1 MAVTLITCKFCQTQ
15 FEFQRQSGQR
25 GRTPKYCS
33 SKCRDKK
40 TPEDYERK
48 KTRQRLYLRKARKDK
63 TSTYYKKERERQKE
77 YQNFLKEE
85 RHKERRKPCE
95 GCGNVDLLYSNKKT
109 FGSVAFCKSCVEDHK
124 KQKKTD
130 YIRRFKGRDG
140 LPPVLVFKEKPTPI
154 TQTDH
159 ECKNCKQTFRP
170 RGTDRTT
177 YCSRECAFEYKI
189 KISALRAVMEV
200 SYKVNVGKC
209 AWCKSRFYGQRLGAM
224 YCSDECRSSA
234 NSYEYQE
241 RELDCKECGSKF
253 TRSKHN
259 MRAAF
264 CSDTCRSEAERRMK
278 RRYKSKRK
286 ALERG
291 ARTADNID
299 PIAIFERDAWRC
311 QICGCKTPKS
321 KRGTIHDKA
330 PELDHIIP
338 LSKGGLHSFDN
349 VQCTCRSCNAKK
361 SDAVYGQMLLFPAD
375 TGVGVV

>member
-15 FEFQRQSGQR
+15 FEFERQAGRR
-25 GRTPKYCS
+25 GRMPKYCS
-33 SKCRDKK
+33 KACRGKRSPEEYKLKLKK
-40 TPEDYERK
+40 FNEIKAK
-48 KTRQRLYLRKARKDK
+48 KRKDK
-63 TSTYYKKERERQKE
+63 TSTYYKKEQERL
-77 YQNFLKEE
+77 NLIKEE
-85 RHKERRKPCE
+85 RHKERRKACE

-109 FGSVAFCKSCVEDHK
+109 FGSVAFCKSCVDDHK

-130 YIRRFKGRDG
+130 YIRRYKGRDT
-140 LPPVLVFKEKPTPI
+140 LPPVLVVKEKPTPI

-170 RGTDRTT
+170 KRSERTT
-177 YCSRECAFEYKI
+177 YCSRDCAFEYFNKL
-189 KISALRAVMEV
+189 SALRAVMDV

-209 AWCKSRFYGQRLGAM
+209 AWCKSRFYGQRFEKLC
-224 YCSDECRSSA
+224 CSSECQSKYKKLKEI
-234 NSYEYQE
+234 NKNPQ
-241 RELDCKECGSKF
+241 RECKECKSVF
-253 TRSKHN
+253 ERQIDNLSQV
-259 MRAAF
+259 F
-264 CSDTCRSEAERRMK
+264 CSDTCRNESARRTYRK
-278 RRYKSKRK
+278 GKASRK

-361 SDAVYGQMLLFPAD
+361 SDAVYGQMLLFPA
-375 TGVGVV
+375 VV